1 MHCILAEFP
10 RQIPA
15 ENEIRGYSAR
25 QTPKRHYYKS
35 LLKMEILLFKS
46 LGTLAN
52 HSFFFVCK
60 PESSSHK
67 LRSLIGQLSSNSF
80 L

>member
-15 ENEIRGYSAR
+15 ENEIQGYSAR

-35 LLKMEILLFKS
+35 LLKMEISLFKS
-46 LGTLAN
+46 LGTLGN
-52 HSFFFVCK
+52 HSFFLSVN
-60 PESSSHK
+60 
-67 LRSLIGQLSSNSF
+67 LRVLPTNSEV
-80 L
+80 